1 MKRIVLLSE
10 LFGLNGEYVIFI
22 SSGRRNTRF
31 KFPQHFG
38 WFHHLAYQL
47 ERQESQE
54 NPMTII
60 YIVIFIII

>member
-1 MKRIVLLSE
+1 MKRIILLSVR
-10 LFGLNGEYVIFI
+10 FGLNGEYVIFI
-22 SSGRRNTRF
+22 SSGRRSTRS

-38 WFHHLAYQL
+38 WFHHLTYQL
-47 ERQESQE
+47 ERQEIEE